1 MTGGG
6 VPTMAEAAAW
16 RSSSARG
23 FPVRKTAKLW
33 SNSCSRRRGSY
44 WGGRIG
50 RRRGGGR
57 GSTVTGAHR
66 RGGECRRPGSGEELA
81 SGWGRRA
88 LAWSGEAS

>member
-1 MTGGG
+1 MARGG
-6 VPTMAEAAAW
+6 VPTAAVAAAR

-33 SNSCSRRRGSY
+33 SNSYSRRSGSC

-57 GSTVTGAHR
+57 GSTAIGAYR
-66 RGGECRRPGSGEELA
+66 RGGDRRQPGSGEGLA

-88 LAWSGEAS
+88 SVWNGEAF